1 MELFGKY
8 LIGMAFREKWIKKCE
23 GIMGLT
29 EQLND
34 LKQQLGKDVPR
45 EILVEIGQFVAGLVQ
60 SGIEKT
66 SCQAGDKV
74 PFFALPDVAGKTVT
88 SEDILAKGPMI
99 LSFYRGIW
107 WPFCNLELRSL
118 QRSLPEIKS
127 QGAELVTI
135 SPQLPDNSLSTAEK
149 LALDFEVLSDVGN
162 KVSRD
167 FGLVFK
173 LTEKMQEIYKNFG
186 IDLPTANGDQS
197 FELPIPA
204 TYVVA
209 QNGTIAFAFIDADYT
224 NRLDPET
231 IIAELKKL

>member
-1 MELFGKY
+1 
-8 LIGMAFREKWIKKCE
+8 
-23 GIMGLT
+23 
-29 EQLND
+29 
-34 LKQQLGKDVPR
+34 
-45 EILVEIGQFVAGLVQ
+45 
-60 SGIEKT
+60 
-66 SCQAGDKV
+66 
-74 PFFALPDVAGKTVT
+74 
-88 SEDILAKGPMI
+88 
-99 LSFYRGIW
+99 
-107 WPFCNLELRSL
+107 L

-127 QGAELVTI
+127 LGAELVTI

-162 KVSRD
+162 KVARD

-186 IDLPTANGDQS
+186 IDLPTATGDQS

-209 QNGTIAFAFIDADYT
+209 SNGIVAFALIDADYT

-231 IIAELKKL
+231 ILAELKKL

>member
-1 MELFGKY
+1 M
-8 LIGMAFREKWIKKCE
+8 
-23 GIMGLT
+23 
-29 EQLND
+29 
-34 LKQQLGKDVPR
+34 
-45 EILVEIGQFVAGLVQ
+45 
-60 SGIEKT
+60 
-66 SCQAGDKV
+66 
-74 PFFALPDVAGKTVT
+74 
-88 SEDILAKGPMI
+88 
-99 LSFYRGIW
+99 
-107 WPFCNLELRSL
+107 

-127 QGAELVTI
+127 LGAELVTI

-162 KVSRD
+162 KVARD

-209 QNGTIAFAFIDADYT
+209 SNGIVAFAFIDADYT